1 MTKHKIDLGL
11 TAYDE
16 LFGKI
21 SDTGYIEVPI
31 DEIDSFSEHTYKVRD
46 DEEME
51 RLVESIRENGVLIPV
66 ILREKPNGRYEC
78 ISGHRRKRACEILGL
93 KTLRSE
99 IRELD
104 DDAAIIAMVHANL
117 HREHILPSEKAWS
130 YRKELEAI
138 KRQGKRTDLTSRQVV
153 GKLETAD
160 IIGKETGESGRK
172 VQRYIRLT
180 YLLPA
185 LLDMVDDGKIKFLVG
200 AELSYLT
207 AEQQILLLKFMEKT
221 GVRPSLEQAQK
232 LHSLANSY
240 ELDESSLYDVFV
252 GKPKKSSA
260 SGKDA
265 YKRICKIVPK
275 SVPADKTEDFIV
287 TAIKYYVQNANSKW

>member
-1 MTKHKIDLGL
+1 MAKHKIDLGL

-16 LFGKI
+16 LFGKVE
-21 SDTGYIEVPI
+21 DTGYIEVPL
-31 DEIDSFSEHTYKVRD
+31 DEIDSFAEHTYKVRD

-51 RLVESIRENGVLIPV
+51 RLVESIRENGVLIPA

-138 KRQGKRTDLTSRQVV
+138 KRQAGRPLKNSTQLAWNFESADKMGKDAGV
-153 GKLETAD
+153 
-160 IIGKETGESGRK
+160 SGDTIR
-172 VQRYIRLT
+172 RYIRLT
-180 YLLPA
+180 YLIPA
-185 LLDMVDDGKIKFLVG
+185 LMDMVDDGKIKFMPAV
-200 AELSYLT
+200 ELSYLT
-207 AEQQILLLKFMEKT
+207 AEQQMLLLKFMGKT

-232 LHSLANSY
+232 LHALANSY
-240 ELDESSLYDVFV
+240 ELEESNLYDVFV
-252 GKPKKSSA
+252 GKPKKSAA

-265 YKRICKIVPK
+265 YKRICGVVPK
-275 SVPADKTEDFIV
+275 TVPADKTEDFIIK
-287 TAIKYYVQNANSKW
+287 AIKFYVKNNSMI